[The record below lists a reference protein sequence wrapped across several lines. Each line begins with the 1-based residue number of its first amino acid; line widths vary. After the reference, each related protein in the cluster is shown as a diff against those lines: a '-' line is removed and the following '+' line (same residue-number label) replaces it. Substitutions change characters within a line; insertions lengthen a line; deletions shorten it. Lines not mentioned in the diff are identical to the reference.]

1 MLHVKL
7 NTELGS
13 EEGSA
18 VLDLI
23 GFGVLLQIPILMF
36 ATFAV
41 TYQQQAL
48 AIESISRHAL
58 RSHVLWPEE
67 KTTQLLVNDLVR
79 DFGLD
84 SKKLTWKLQCLPD
97 PNCLEP
103 NTTIEIRVSYGGL
116 SAYAFQKF

>member
-1 MLHVKL
+1 MLPAKL

-23 GFGVLLQIPILMF
+23 GFGVLLQIPVLMF

-48 AIESISRHAL
+48 AIDSISRHAL

-67 KTTQLLVNDLVR
+67 KTTQLLVNDLVK
-79 DFGLD
+79 DFGLE
-84 SKKLTWKLQCLPD
+84 SKKLTWKLRCLPD
-97 PNCLEP
+97 PDCLAP
-103 NTTIEIRVSYGGL
+103 NTTIEILVSYGDL
-116 SAYAFQKF
+116 NAYAFQKY